1 MERMYNKVAK
11 VIYLQE
17 TYVIKH
23 LLFCCYCLIIG
34 IFGKVGGDIDVFI
47 GGGDVLNG

>member
-1 MERMYNKVAK
+1 MGRMYNKGSK

-47 GGGDVLNG
+47 GGVMC